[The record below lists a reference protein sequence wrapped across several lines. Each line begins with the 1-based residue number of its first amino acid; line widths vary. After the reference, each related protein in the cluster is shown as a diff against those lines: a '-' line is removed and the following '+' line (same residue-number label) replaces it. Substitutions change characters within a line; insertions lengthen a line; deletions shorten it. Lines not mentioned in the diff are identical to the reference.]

1 MASRFPLSVILF
13 LAGLSAAAFLGTAL
27 PAPADPPP
35 SPPRASSSAGSRDGD
50 PKGRDRAAQHSDR
63 VQTPLQAAFQVDEKA
78 IETILR
84 VRRHYGSLLEGT
96 VFQSGDKSED
106 ERRFLEALQEVMA
119 EAKGPDSA
127 RNSRKTEPVSENRAN
142 ARGTDLDRQVAHA
155 LELSVWL
162 LERKIDRLTQGQ
174 GSRSEIERLQR
185 LVAQIRAEL
194 DATTRSRNSR

>member
-1 MASRFPLSVILF
+1 MASRFPLSVVLF
-13 LAGLSAAAFLGTAL
+13 LAGLSAAAFLGSAL

-35 SPPRASSSAGSRDGD
+35 SPQRASSSAGSGDGD
-50 PKGRDRAAQHSDR
+50 SKGRDLAAQHSDR
-63 VQTPLQAAFQVDEKA
+63 VPTPSQAAFQVDEKA

-96 VFQSGDKSED
+96 VFQSGDRSED

-119 EAKGPDSA
+119 EAEGRDDA
-127 RNSRKTEPVSENRAN
+127 RDSRKTEPVSENRAN

-194 DATTRSRNSR
+194 DATAKSRNSR

>member
-1 MASRFPLSVILF
+1 MASRFPLSVVLF

-63 VQTPLQAAFQVDEKA
+63 VRAPSQAAFQVDEKA

-96 VFQSGDKSED
+96 VFQSQDKSED

-119 EAKGPDSA
+119 EAEGRDGARDS
-127 RNSRKTEPVSENRAN
+127 RQTEPVSKNRAN
-142 ARGTDLDRQVAHA
+142 ARVTDLDRQVMHA

-185 LVAQIRAEL
+185 LVAHIRAEL
-194 DATTRSRNSR
+194 DATTKSRNSR

>member
-1 MASRFPLSVILF
+1 MASRFPLSVLLF
-13 LAGLSAAAFLGTAL
+13 LAGLSAAAFLGSAL

-35 SPPRASSSAGSRDGD
+35 SPQRASSSAGSGVGG
-50 PKGRDRAAQHSDR
+50 PKGRDQAAQHSDR
-63 VQTPLQAAFQVDEKA
+63 VPTPLQPAFQPDEKA

-96 VFQSGDKSED
+96 VFQSGDRSED

-119 EAKGPDSA
+119 EAEGRDDA
-127 RNSRKTEPVSENRAN
+127 RDSRKTEPVSENRAN

-162 LERKIDRLTQGQ
+162 LERKIDRLTRDQ
-174 GSRSEIERLQR
+174 GSLSEIERLQR

-194 DATTRSRNSR
+194 DATAKSRNSR

>member
-1 MASRFPLSVILF
+1 MASRFPLSVVLF
-13 LAGLSAAAFLGTAL
+13 LAGLSAAAFLGSAL

-35 SPPRASSSAGSRDGD
+35 SPQRASSSAGSGDGD
-50 PKGRDRAAQHSDR
+50 SKGRDLAAQHSDR
-63 VQTPLQAAFQVDEKA
+63 VPTPSQAAFQVDEKA

-96 VFQSGDKSED
+96 VFQSGDRSED

-119 EAKGPDSA
+119 EAEGRDDA
-127 RNSRKTEPVSENRAN
+127 RDSRKTEPVSENRVN

-194 DATTRSRNSR
+194 DATTKSRNSR